1 MLVNVN
7 DRMINRT
14 HRYVATAICPIGK
27 NEAGCAALA
36 EHIFADEPAAAAAL
50 VEHLA
55 SDCHT
60 QEQLARVV
68 GAVKS
73 HVKSFRLVYDRGST
87 TGLPRPS
94 ATERSSVLPQH

>member
-7 DRMINRT
+7 DRLVNRA

-27 NEAGCAALA
+27 NEPGCDALA
-36 EHIFADEPAAAAAL
+36 DHIFATEAEAAAAL
-50 VEHLA
+50 VEHLG

-68 GAVKS
+68 GAVPT
-73 HVKSFRLVYDRGST
+73 HVKSFRLVYDRGSV
-87 TGLPRPS
+87 TGHRPS
-94 ATERSSVLPQH
+94 AIEQSAVPQN

>member
-1 MLVNVN
+1 VLVNVN

-27 NEAGCAALA
+27 NEAGCVALA
-36 EHIFADEPAAAAAL
+36 EHIFADEAAAAAGL
-50 VEHLA
+50 VDHLA

-68 GAVKS
+68 GAVKT
-73 HVKSFRLVYDRGST
+73 HVKSFRLVYDRGAT

-94 ATERSSVLPQH
+94 STERTAGLPQN

>member
-7 DRMINRT
+7 DRMVNRA

-27 NEAGCAALA
+27 NDAGCAALA
-36 EHIFADEPAAAAAL
+36 EHIFADEAAATAAL
-50 VEHLA
+50 IEHLG

-68 GAVKS
+68 GSVRT
-73 HVKSFRLVYDRGST
+73 HVKSFRLVYDRGAMS
-87 TGLPRPS
+87 GHPRPS
-94 ATERSSVLPQH
+94 ATDGRSVLPQN

>member
-7 DRMINRT
+7 DRMINRS
-14 HRYVATAICPIGK
+14 HRYVATAICPIA
-27 NEAGCAALA
+27 NDAGCAALA
-36 EHIFADEPAAAAAL
+36 DHIFADEAAAAAGL

-68 GAVKS
+68 GAVKT
-73 HVKSFRLVYDRGST
+73 HVKSFRLVYDRFS
-87 TGLPRPS
+87 LS
-94 ATERSSVLPQH
+94 QN

>member
-7 DRMINRT
+7 DRMVNRT

-36 EHIFADEPAAAAAL
+36 EQIFADEAEAAAAL
-50 VEHLA
+50 IEHLG

-68 GAVKS
+68 GAVPA
-73 HVKSFRLVYDRGST
+73 HVKSFRLVYDRGAT

-94 ATERSSVLPQH
+94 ATERRSPLPQN

>member
-7 DRMINRT
+7 DRMVNRS
-14 HRYVATAICPIGK
+14 HRYVATAICPIG

-36 EHIFADEPAAAAAL
+36 EHIFADEKEAAAAL
-50 VEHLA
+50 VEHLG
-55 SDCHT
+55 SESHT

-68 GAVKS
+68 GAVKT
-73 HVKSFRLVYDRGST
+73 HVKSFRLVYDRGAT

-94 ATERSSVLPQH
+94 EIERRSALPQN

>member
-7 DRMINRT
+7 DRMINRA
-14 HRYVATAICPIGK
+14 HRYVATAICPIG
-27 NEAGCAALA
+27 NEAGCAALS
-36 EHIFADEPAAAAAL
+36 EHIFTDEAEAAKGL
-50 VEHLA
+50 VEHLG

-68 GAVKS
+68 GAVKT
-73 HVKSFRLVYDRGST
+73 HVKSFRLVYDRGAT

-94 ATERSSVLPQH
+94 STERRSAVPQN

>member
-7 DRMINRT
+7 DRMVNRT
-14 HRYVATAICPIGK
+14 HRYVATAICPIG

-36 EHIFADEPAAAAAL
+36 EHIFADEAEAAKGL
-50 VEHLA
+50 VEHLG
-55 SDCHT
+55 SNCHT

-68 GAVKS
+68 GAVKT
-73 HVKSFRLVYDRGST
+73 HVKSFRLVYDRGAT

-94 ATERSSVLPQH
+94 STERSPALPQN